1 MIVIT
6 VNQYTCTMFF
16 FYIIEEVVMIVT
28 ISQNTPSSYVTKYI
42 VTLCTPNLNCYKFLL
57 TFFTSSIRMSRKNV
71 NFEDKK
77 NQKK

>member
-1 MIVIT
+1 
-6 VNQYTCTMFF
+6 MFF

-42 VTLCTPNLNCYKFLL
+42 VTLCTPNVNCYKFLL